1 MVSVAD
7 VRRQVGGAALNAH
20 HVRIIAIISC
30 ATIFDGYDNFIP
42 SYIIHFTRDAWH
54 LSPAQAGFLVSS
66 GLIGFMIGA
75 LGNGPIA
82 DRFGRKPTLV
92 AALLVAG
99 AFSTFTGLWAHSFPA
114 FVILRILTGVG
125 LGVILP
131 LSTAYMNE
139 LMPTRLSNVTTVLA
153 TGGYTIGGTLAG
165 LAGFTLVN
173 SFGWPIL
180 FLLGGSAI
188 LLAFICIAWLP
199 ESPLYL
205 VGAGRNLEVREVMQ
219 IIAPD
224 RFDPRESLAMNEQTK
239 RQGSVALLLNATN
252 RRTTILVWTVE
263 SMVLF
268 NAYGLIGWIP
278 TVMIQRGEAVASG
291 FLFGALLQIASLLGG
306 LTCSLFA
313 DLSGSRRAALTAWWT
328 LGALSVI
335 GLALI
340 NTHLTNILF
349 VGISGMCVLGPL
361 LVLNNLVAQLFE
373 TEVRST
379 AVGWA
384 LGVGRIGGIIG
395 PVVAGWALQ
404 RSENASLMFTV
415 IACSGLMSIGTVL
428 TIPKTNLGT
437 SDASG

>member
-1 MVSVAD
+1 MISVTD
-7 VRRQVGGAALNAH
+7 VRRLVGEATLNAH
-20 HVRIIAIISC
+20 HVRIIAIVAC
-30 ATIFDGYDNFIP
+30 ATIFDGYDNFVP
-42 SYIIHFTRDAWH
+42 SYIIHFARDEWH
-54 LSPAQAGFLVSS
+54 LGLTQAGFLLSS

-75 LGNGPIA
+75 LGHGPIA

-92 AALLVAG
+92 GALLVAG
-99 AFSTFTGLWAHSFPA
+99 AFSTATGLWAHSFRA

-139 LMPTRLSNVTTVLA
+139 LMPTRVSNVTTVLA

-165 LAGFTLVN
+165 VAGFTLVS
-173 SFGWPIL
+173 SFGWPLL

-188 LLAFICIAWLP
+188 PLAFLCIAWLP

-205 VGAGRNLEVREVMQ
+205 MGAGRYLQARDVMQ
-219 IIAPD
+219 IIAPGGL
-224 RFDPRESLAMNEQTK
+224 DPRASLALNEETTRK
-239 RQGSVALLLNATN
+239 GSVALLLNTAN
-252 RRTTILVWTVE
+252 RRITILIWTVE

-278 TVMIQRGEAVASG
+278 TIMIRRGEAVASA

-313 DLSGSRRAALTAWWT
+313 DLSGSRRTALVAWWA
-328 LGALSVI
+328 LGTLSVI

-349 VGISGMCVLGPL
+349 VSISGMCVLGPL

-404 RSENASLMFTV
+404 KSDNASLMFAV
-415 IACSGLMSIGTVL
+415 MACSGVISIGAVV
-428 TIPKTNLGT
+428 TIADPSWARETH
-437 SDASG
+437 

>member
-1 MVSVAD
+1 MVSITD
-7 VRRQVGGAALNAH
+7 VRRQVGAAAVNAH
-20 HVRIIAIISC
+20 HLRIITIVAC

-42 SYIIHFTRDAWH
+42 SYIIHFTRDEWH
-54 LSPAQAGFLVSS
+54 LSRSQAGFLVSS

-75 LGNGPIA
+75 LGHGPIA

-92 AALLVAG
+92 AALFVAG

-139 LMPTRLSNVTTVLA
+139 LMPTRVSNVTTVLA

-165 LAGFTLVN
+165 LAGFTLV
-173 SFGWPIL
+173 SGFGWPIL

-188 LLAFICIAWLP
+188 LLAFLCIAWLP

-205 VGAGRNLEVREVMQ
+205 VGAGRNLEAAEVMQ
-219 IIAPD
+219 ILAPGS
-224 RFDPRESLAMNEQTK
+224 FDPRGALVLNEETK
-239 RQGSVALLLNATN
+239 RKGSVALLLNAAN
-252 RRTTILVWTVE
+252 RRITILIWTVE
-263 SMVLF
+263 SLVLF
-268 NAYGLIGWIP
+268 NAYALIGWIP
-278 TVMIQRGEAVASG
+278 TIMIQRGEAVASG

-313 DLSGSRRAALTAWWT
+313 DLSGSRRAALAAWWA
-328 LGALSVI
+328 LGTLSVI

-361 LVLNNLVAQLFE
+361 LVLNNLVAQSFE

-384 LGVGRIGGIIG
+384 LGIGRIGGIIG

-404 RSENASLMFTV
+404 RSENTSLMFTV
-415 IACSGLMSIGTVL
+415 VACSGFMSIGAVL
-428 TIPKTNLGT
+428 AIPRINSGT
-437 SDASG
+437 SPLG